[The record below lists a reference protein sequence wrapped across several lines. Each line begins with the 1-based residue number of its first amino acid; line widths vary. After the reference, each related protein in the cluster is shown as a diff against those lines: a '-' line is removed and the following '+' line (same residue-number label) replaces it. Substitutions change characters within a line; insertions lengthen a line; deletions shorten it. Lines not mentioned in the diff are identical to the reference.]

1 MSYFDADIRQWTTW
15 QAFREHL
22 FQHDRRICNWVG
34 GAVIHHT
41 WKPVPADW
49 RGIASVESLQRFYI
63 AKGWTAGPHLFICAG
78 SPNPSDD
85 GIFQLTPLNLRGVH
99 ATICNATTWGIE
111 VVGDYDK
118 APWSDAT
125 SALVTHAVRALFDW
139 RELDTTPKTLK
150 GHRVCN
156 SPKTCPGTSIH
167 LDHVRRQV
175 LALDDWGY
183 RNAR

>member
-1 MSYFDADIRQWTTW
+1 VTYFDADIRQWSTW

-22 FQHDRRICNWVG
+22 FQHDRRICRWVG

-41 WKPVPADW
+41 WRPTPVQW
-49 RGIASVESLQRFYI
+49 RGIASMESLKRFYI

-78 SPNPSDD
+78 APNPADD

-99 ATICNATTWGIE
+99 AGVCNPTTWGIE

-125 SALVTHAVRALFDW
+125 SDLVTHAVRALFDW
-139 RELDTTPKTLK
+139 RELDTTPRTLK
-150 GHRVCN
+150 GHRDCN
-156 SPKTCPGTSIH
+156 SPKTCPGSAIN
-167 LDHVRRQV
+167 LDYVRRQV

-183 RNAR
+183 RYAR